1 MRTTP
6 IPKRMHGYIYIYYIY
21 NYIYGRRREYIYIY
35 IYIYITTNDRPAKP
49 PRRWFVRVDR
59 DTAPTAYFC
68 SPPIGGWSTAQADPQ
83 AGPPRRWPVYRAG
96 GPSSRATTQV
106 AGLPRRWTIS
116 SPRRWPVYRA
126 GGPSSNSTTQ
136 VASPPRRW
144 TSPPR
149 RWACYAGTGPPTHS
163 LTECVHHA
171 VCHAECPREVTE
183 QTSKI
188 KKATHNK
195 NHKEYRFSV
204 DPATATRSPASVGPL
219 DKIGA
224 CRARAL
230 QSFTAAGC
238 GCGACTQATCSKTPP
253 SKKKAPFYTSLPC
266 AVIGHCPCAYVPRSC
281 TILSRIRVSAS
292 RVFPDFT

>member
-1 MRTTP
+1 M
-6 IPKRMHGYIYIYYIY
+6 
-21 NYIYGRRREYIYIY
+21 
-35 IYIYITTNDRPAKP
+35 
-49 PRRWFVRVDR
+49 DR

-83 AGPPRRWPVYRAG
+83 AGPPRRWPVYRAGGPSSRATTQVAGLPRRWTISGRSPRRWPVYRAG

>member
-1 MRTTP
+1 MYV
-6 IPKRMHGYIYIYYIY
+6 HHAG
-21 NYIYGRRREYIYIY
+21 GRSTAQVDHQATR
-35 IYIYITTNDRPAKP
+35 
-49 PRRWFVRVDR
+49 PRRWLVH
-59 DTAPTAYFC
+59 
-68 SPPIGGWSTAQADPQ
+68 
-83 AGPPRRWPVYRAG
+83 RAG
-96 GPSSRATTQV
+96 GPVGQ
-106 AGLPRRWTIS
+106 
-116 SPRRWPVYRA
+116 
-126 GGPSSNSTTQ
+126 STTQ
-136 VASPPRRW
+136 VGMLRRHRPSNAQSERVCSPRCVPRRV
-144 TSPPR
+144 SAR
-149 RWACYAGTGPPTHS
+149 SHGTDV
-163 LTECVHHA
+163 EN
-171 VCHAECPREVTE
+171 
-183 QTSKI
+183 